1 MSEDISS
8 ETNELTQKEA
18 KELGATFLEGTKYS
32 DIVRVVK
39 FGDVAIDL
47 CGGTHSKSSSTLGQI
62 LITKLESKGSGT
74 YRLEAVTTK
83 DSIDKFV
90 KNNIELKVEE
100 LKSKITNISST
111 IDSKDIEATTKTI
124 VAKVNDLRNESP
136 LSLTEKLDS
145 Y

>member
-1 MSEDISS
+1 
-8 ETNELTQKEA
+8 
-18 KELGATFLEGTKYS
+18 
-32 DIVRVVK
+32 
-39 FGDVAIDL
+39 
-47 CGGTHSKSSSTLGQI
+47 
-62 LITKLESKGSGT
+62 
-74 YRLEAVTTK
+74 
-83 DSIDKFV
+83 
-90 KNNIELKVEE
+90 LKVEE